1 MNIYEKIQTLCR
13 KNGFEISS
21 LPEKIPELKI
31 TRGSLTGWKNGAM
44 PRANKIKLIADYFNV
59 DTDYF
64 YENNK
69 VGNNNNI
76 VSNCDNSTVN
86 IGSLNQYSIGEIEKE
101 LLNICSKLDIKR
113 KTALL
118 TKAYELLENWEVFI
132 WI

>member
-1 MNIYEKIQTLCR
+1 MNIYEKIQALCR

-118 TKAYELLENWEVFI
+118 TKAYELLEN
-132 WI
+132 

>member
-118 TKAYELLENWEVFI
+118 TKAYELLEN
-132 WI
+132 